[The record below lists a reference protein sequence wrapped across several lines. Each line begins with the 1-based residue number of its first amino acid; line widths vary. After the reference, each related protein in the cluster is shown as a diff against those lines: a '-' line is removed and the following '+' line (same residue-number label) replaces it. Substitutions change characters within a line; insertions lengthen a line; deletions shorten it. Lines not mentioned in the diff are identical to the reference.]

1 MKALALVRA
10 SLWLVGFAFLIGG
23 SRLQAAEGWV
33 ERYVGAD
40 TLDDVTYGAGL
51 FAGVGGAVYT
61 SPDGVWW
68 TRHALDPAPI
78 NGLGGHTYRL
88 QVSLALPATSWTD
101 VLTITLQLG
110 YPGPPV
116 ELLDP
121 NATSGGQ
128 RFYRAISP

>member
-10 SLWLVGFAFLIGG
+10 SLWLVGFALLIGG
-23 SRLQAAEGWV
+23 SCLQAAEGWV

-40 TLDDVTYGAGL
+40 TLDDV
-51 FAGVGGAVYT
+51 T

-88 QVSLALPATSWTD
+88 QVSPMLPATSWTD
-101 VLTITLQLG
+101 VLSITLQPG
-110 YPGPPV
+110 YPGPP
-116 ELLDP
+116 
-121 NATSGGQ
+121 
-128 RFYRAISP
+128 